1 MSSPMVD
8 ALCRMPIA
16 FKDRG
21 DISMVALLRESGYD
35 AVNSGISERDVEAHL
50 RRNPDLVQT
59 WVAFS
64 EDQRCSPA
72 WYLAKPGAGLDGK
85 DGWRVGY
92 HTSGQWSPERLFPD
106 EYEACAFFI
115 MRIVQQLSTLAG

>member
-1 MSSPMVD
+1 MSSQMVD
-8 ALCRMPIA
+8 ALCRLPIV

-21 DISMVALLRESGYD
+21 DISMVELLRESGYN
-35 AVNSGISERDVEAHL
+35 AIRCGISEHDIEAHL
-50 RRNPDLVQT
+50 RMNPDLIQT

-72 WYLAKPGAGLDGK
+72 RYLAKPGAGLDGK
-85 DGWRVGY
+85 EGWRVGHY
-92 HTSGQWSPERLFPD
+92 TASPRLPERLFPD

-115 MRIVQQLSTLAG
+115 MRSVQELSTVAG